1 MAKEK
6 EKKDL
11 YTWEDSSESIF
22 KDFEPYHCGTP
33 AITDAFFDFEFDPE
47 KCNETNNF
55 QKFERNG
62 YTNEITTS
70 KTVNGKNYHYSA
82 NGQVISGCE
91 KGTVILADHPKHDT
105 VICQGDYNATI
116 SVYVDENK
124 YKTLSIVN
132 NDTEGGSELKRNEEY
147 FKSSNK
153 AFPKR
158 LGILLVGSGGGA
170 GGGTWYDA
178 KKDGKHDDIVYC
190 SGGSGGGGGVI
201 WGVIDLEKTPT
212 VYIDTAPKKEWLK
225 DLLRQNDTE
234 NLEEKFK
241 TIDNLTEE
249 GLNQE
254 FLFLLTWLK
263 IAPGIGGENA
273 TTNGLTHNKPKKG
286 GNGSLGYSTILY
298 YDDKKIAVAGGG
310 RGGAAG
316 HWTDTASGGEGG
328 GSSYDAEYFTCCRKI
343 DGAPGISTK
352 KDMDDAYTQERLNKI
367 QFLQDTSNDER
378 FTYKTENIPARK
390 SHVTVDTSARIPGG
404 PSFGAGAY
412 NDVAADKGG
421 GGCSNGA
428 NGSNDGAKGYWMVFY
443 A

>member
-1 MAKEK
+1 MAEEK

-11 YTWEDSSESIF
+11 YTWDDSSESIF
-22 KDFEPYHCGTP
+22 KDFEPYHCGMP

-70 KTVNGKNYHYSA
+70 KTVDNINYHYSA
-82 NGQVISGCE
+82 NGQVLSGCE
-91 KGTVILADHPKHDT
+91 KGTVILADHPVHDT
-105 VICQGDYNATI
+105 VICQGDYSVTI
-116 SVYVDENK
+116 SVSSDNGNK
-124 YKTLSIVN
+124 VLNVGDKAFSSFN
-132 NDTEGGSELKRNEEY
+132 NNV
-147 FKSSNK
+147 
-153 AFPKR
+153 FPKR

-190 SGGSGGGGGVI
+190 SGGSGGGGGII

-212 VYIDTAPKKEWLK
+212 VSIDMTPRKEWLEYWFA
-225 DLLRQNDTE
+225 NHP
-234 NLEEKFK
+234 NIK
-241 TIDNLTEE
+241 TTKPIADHTDAE
-249 GLNQE
+249 LNN
-254 FLFLLTWLK
+254 LLTWVNTVYK
-263 IAPGIGGENA
+263 DGPGLGGWNA
-273 TTNGLTHNKPKKG
+273 TTDGLTHNSPNKG
-286 GNGSLGYSTILY
+286 GNGNPGYSTILY
-298 YDDKKIAVAGGG
+298 YDNKKIAVASGG

-316 HWTDTASGGEGG
+316 HWTDLASGGEGG
-328 GSSYDAEYFTCCRKI
+328 GSSYNAEYFTCCGKI

-367 QFLQDTSNDER
+367 QFLQDASNDES

-390 SHVTVDTSARIPGG
+390 SHVTTDTSARIPGG

-412 NDVAADKGG
+412 ASSSSDFAAVRGG

-428 NGSNDGAKGYWMVFY
+428 NGSNDGAEGYWMIFY
-443 A
+443 V